1 MLASLQ
7 RRTAGMHDDKDP
19 IDDEFTPEELA
30 AFAEADRELREIR
43 MFAIVQA
50 NHVHRDGDMRGVDMI
65 ARAQA
70 IFDFVMGD
78 EPEAERPK
86 AN

>member
-1 MLASLQ
+1 
-7 RRTAGMHDDKDP
+7 MHDDKDP

-50 NHVHRDGDMRGVDMI
+50 NHPQHPGDFTSGTTML

-78 EPEAERPK
+78 EPEDEAPK

>member
-1 MLASLQ
+1 
-7 RRTAGMHDDKDP
+7 MHDDKDP
-19 IDDEFTPEELA
+19 IDDEFTAEELA

-50 NHVHRDGDMRGVDMI
+50 NHPHRHDDFPSGTSMLD
-65 ARAQA
+65 RAQA

-78 EPEAERPK
+78 EPEDEAPK